1 MIAHSQLA
9 PLPSELPFRIIS
21 KTIGQGAYA
30 CIKKARPLDTP
41 KPIFAVKF
49 IHKAFAIRHGRITL
63 KQLNLEITLHKHLG
77 QHANIV
83 QFFQSGE
90 DQTWKWIA
98 MELAEGGDLFDK
110 IESDVG
116 VGQDIAHLYFT
127 QLISAV
133 AFMHSKG
140 VGHRDIKPENIL
152 LSAEGNLKIA
162 DFGLATLFSYQGNR
176 KICKTSC
183 GSPPYTAPE
192 VISCD
197 GISGKT
203 SGHGYYG
210 DLVDIWSCG
219 VVLFVLLVGNTP
231 WDEPLERSYEFND
244 YLQTN
249 GRPDNEL
256 WQNLPF
262 ETLSLL
268 RGMMRVDPNT
278 RFSLDDVR
286 RHPWF
291 TRPNQHLTPSGKLA
305 NPIILATQMFESM
318 RIDFSKD
325 PMASQRSQRSVDAMD
340 LDSQAWISKFSSTQP
355 ETPTN
360 DIAFDWEK
368 PPRYIA
374 NGAGG
379 FSSASQPV
387 SHASASFP
395 TLTLSDHLAVE
406 PSFSQFSSTP
416 AVPLS
421 RTQHARNFQDI
432 LPSHSLTRFFS
443 LWAFPALLP
452 MLAEAL
458 HRLGVPMPGLPTSA
472 LNGADATAWIKVKAV
487 DGRNC
492 GLSGDIVVE
501 RMGGSEEG
509 LFEVNFIKTKGDP
522 VEWRRFF
529 KKVVVLCREAVY
541 KPGE

>member
-1 MIAHSQLA
+1 MTGVVAKVRS
-9 PLPSELPFRIIS
+9 
-21 KTIGQGAYA
+21 
-30 CIKKARPLDTP
+30 IKKARPNDRP
-41 KPIFAVKF
+41 NPIFAVKF

-90 DQTWKWIA
+90 DQAWKWIA

-116 VGQDIAHLYFT
+116 IGEDIAHLYFT

-162 DFGLATLFSYQGNR
+162 DFGLATLFSYQGVR

-192 VISCD
+192 VVTCD
-197 GISGKT
+197 ALTGKKL
-203 SGHGYYG
+203 GQGYYG

-231 WDEPLERSYEFND
+231 WDEPLDRSYEFNE
-244 YLQTN
+244 YTRTN
-249 GRPDNEL
+249 GRPNDEL
-256 WQNLPF
+256 WQNLPT

-268 RGMMRVDPNT
+268 RGTMKINPDT

-291 TRPNQHLTPSGKLA
+291 TRKNQYLGANGKLT
-305 NPIILATQMFESM
+305 NPIALATQMFERM
-318 RIDFSKD
+318 KIDFTQD
-325 PMASQRSQRSVDAMD
+325 PMNSQRTQKSADAMD
-340 LDSQAWISKFSSTQP
+340 LDRPDWDTKFASTQP
-355 ETPTN
+355 ETPIN
-360 DIAFDWEK
+360 DIMFDWEK
-368 PPRYIA
+368 PPRYV
-374 NGAGG
+374 AGG
-379 FSSASQPV
+379 MSASQPT
-387 SHASASFP
+387 SNGPIGLYRNDS
-395 TLTLSDHLAVE
+395 LEDRLAEE
-406 PSFSQFSSTP
+406 PSFSQFSATP
-416 AVPLS
+416 SVPLS
-421 RTQHARNFQDI
+421 RTQFARQFRDI

-452 MLAEAL
+452 TISESL
-458 HRLGVPMPGLPTSA
+458 HRLGVPVPTLPLSA
-472 LNGADATAWIKVKAV
+472 LNGQDATAWLKVKTMDA
-487 DGRNC
+487 RNC

-501 RMGGSEEG
+501 RMGGMDEG
-509 LFEVNFIKTKGDP
+509 LVEVNFIKVKGDP

-529 KKVVVLCREAVY
+529 KKVVVLCKEAVY
-541 KPGE
+541 KPEE